1 MSKNI
6 FIYNADIINENYR
19 FKGSVLIS
27 DGKISAI
34 YNRNV
39 DSEVYE
45 NAEFIDA
52 TGLLLLP
59 GVIDDQVHFRDPGL
73 THKGDIY
80 TESKAAVAGGITS
93 FMEMPNTKPQ
103 AVTIDILEAKYSLA
117 STKSLANYSFF
128 MGATNDNLDELKK
141 VDPSKVCGV
150 KVFMGSSTGNMLV
163 DKRETLE
170 KIFSEIPMLIAT
182 HCEDEAT
189 IQENIK
195 KAKTEFG
202 EDVPIE
208 QHPIIRDAEACYLS
222 SSFAVELA
230 KKFNTRLHVLHLST
244 TKELGLFSSKI
255 PLRDKK
261 ITSEVCVHHLL
272 FDDEAYK
279 TKGAFIKWNPSIKS
293 KDDKDALLEAL
304 KNDVID
310 VVATDHAPHTVEEKQ
325 GGALKA
331 MSGGPMVQH
340 SLVAMLEF
348 VAQSKLT
355 YEKVVQKMS
364 HGPAILFNVKD
375 RGFIRNGYVAD
386 LVLVDPNKTQTID
399 NANVLYKCA
408 WSPLDGMHFSHSVV
422 KTFVNGNLV
431 FDNGKFDESFMG
443 KRLEFNLKK

>member
-19 FKGSVLIS
+19 FKGSVLIKN
-27 DGKISAI
+27 GKISAI

-80 TESKAAVAGGITS
+80 TESKAAVAGGVTA

-103 AVTIDILEAKYSLA
+103 AVTLEILEAKYSLA

-128 MGATNDNLDELKK
+128 MGATNDNLHELKK

-195 KAKTEFG
+195 KAKAEFG

-244 TKELGLFSSKI
+244 KKELDLFSSDI

-261 ITSEVCVHHLL
+261 ITSEVCVHHLV
-272 FDDEAYK
+272 FDNEAYK
-279 TKGAFIKWNPSIKS
+279 TKGAFVKWNPSIKS
-293 KDDKDALLEAL
+293 KEDKDALLEAL

-310 VVATDHAPHTVEEKQ
+310 VVATDHAPHTREEKE

-348 VAQSKLT
+348 VAQNNLS
-355 YEKVVQKMS
+355 YEKVVQKMC
-364 HGPAILFNVKD
+364 HAPAILFNVKE
-375 RGFIRNGYVAD
+375 RGFIRNGYSAD
-386 LVLVDPNKTQTID
+386 LVLVDPNKSQTVT
-399 NANVLYKCA
+399 NANVLYKCG
-408 WSPLDGMHFSHSVV
+408 WSPLEGMQFSHSVV

-431 FDNGKFDESFMG
+431 FDNGNFNESFKG
-443 KRLEFNLKK
+443 KRLEFNIKK